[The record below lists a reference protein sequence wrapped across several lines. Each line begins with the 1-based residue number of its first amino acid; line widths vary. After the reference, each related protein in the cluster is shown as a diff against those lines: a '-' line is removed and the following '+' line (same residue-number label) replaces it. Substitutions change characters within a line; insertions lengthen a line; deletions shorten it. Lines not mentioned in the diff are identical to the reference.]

1 MILTPAVGVKVTQ
14 TAGVGAAQTI
24 SRDTRPGL
32 WGRSKAGD
40 TQGLE
45 VGESPAM
52 RNSAHQ
58 GHCGCVCV
66 SGCAHALA
74 GDGLSTAMAS
84 RLGFFLFFLFSS
96 LTELLW
102 HISGCVTGQG

>member
-52 RNSAHQ
+52 RNSAPQ
-58 GHCGCVCV
+58 GHCGGVCVC
-66 SGCAHALA
+66 LA
-74 GDGLSTAMAS
+74 VPMPWQEMAFQQ
-84 RLGFFLFFLFSS
+84 LWPAGWGFFYFFS
-96 LTELLW
+96 LV
-102 HISGCVTGQG
+102 H